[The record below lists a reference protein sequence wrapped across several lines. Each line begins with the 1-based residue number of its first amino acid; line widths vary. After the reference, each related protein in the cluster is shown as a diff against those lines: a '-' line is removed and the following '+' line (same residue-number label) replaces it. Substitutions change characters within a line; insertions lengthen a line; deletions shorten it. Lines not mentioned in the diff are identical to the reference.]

1 VPDDRPIDG
10 LDASDER
17 TVDQYPNI
25 APGADFD
32 GY

>member
-1 VPDDRPIDG
+1 MSALALCHIAEFQKSV
-10 LDASDER
+10 EH
-17 TVDQYPNI
+17 YPNI